1 MLKSSTIYVRQYAL
15 NTLLKSRTS
24 QIDLSLTLF
33 SFWFLMFLMF
43 WIVLVFKQIYE
54 FGDSLDLKFWVQQY
68 SNPSSH
74 SVFPKTPKTL
84 DCHYVKSVHILSYSG
99 PHFPAFG
106 LNTDRYY
113 VSIRIQSDCW
123 ETADQ
128 NNSEYRHFSR
138 SVYVLSG
145 GLERQNRLRC
155 VIFL

>member
-33 SFWFLMFLMF
+33 SFWFLMFFMF

-84 DCHYVKSVHILSYSG
+84 DCHYVKSARIQSYSG

-106 LNTDRYY
+106 LNTDRYE
-113 VSIRIQSDCW
+113 VSIRIQSDCRKIRTRITPY
-123 ETADQ
+123 TA
-128 NNSEYRHFSR
+128 NFHA
-138 SVYVLSG
+138 L
-145 GLERQNRLRC
+145 
-155 VIFL
+155 VITQIKQIKMKSIWFLTI

>member
-1 MLKSSTIYVRQYAL
+1 METEAYLEPCQTYIMELFCKNSYQFLVVNYFCKKALIYVRQYAL

-33 SFWFLMFLMF
+33 SFWFLMFFMF

-106 LNTDRYY
+106 LNTDRY
-113 VSIRIQSDCW
+113 
-123 ETADQ
+123 
-128 NNSEYRHFSR
+128 
-138 SVYVLSG
+138 
-145 GLERQNRLRC
+145 
-155 VIFL
+155 